1 MGTEMKYWPEW
12 KVVEKLG
19 EGSFGA
25 VYKCCKTEHDVE
37 VYSAIKVINVPF
49 DDEDEATAAETTGTD
64 TQTVR
69 EYLKEIVDSC
79 MDEIRMLASV
89 KGNNNIVSVEDFKC
103 VENESGFGWTI
114 LIRMELLNSFTAYM
128 NKHSFTEKEVLQL
141 GIDICS
147 ALQVCEAKDI
157 VHRDIKPANILM
169 TEMGTFKLGDFGI
182 ARKLEGSKDGLSSK
196 GTRSYMAP
204 EVSATGAY
212 GSNVDVYS
220 LGIVMYQLLNNNRIP
235 FLDPYA
241 AGVSY
246 TEKKEAVAARM
257 SGKPLPDP
265 CDASDELA
273 AVLRKACAFDPEKRY
288 ASASQMKEDL
298 EDILYVRKKDRK
310 SLLSDTTQTDVTEVA
325 EATDVTEVNEEVTV
339 VGGKNSKSGAAKK
352 NSNRG
357 SEKKFI
363 TAAVL
368 CVIFVCGI
376 VCGLFGYIR
385 LAVPGDV
392 IENLRDGEYD
402 RAYAIYVKY
411 YEDSKRSTDRLKDK
425 LSERLDALEEEYAQ
439 GRITYTAAI
448 DEVDVIEKMNRVNLV
463 DRLDGLRTVFEADK
477 SINDMMQQAQN
488 LYMSGDY
495 VKAIELYQKVITEQG
510 EITPAVQT
518 ALTASENAYR
528 VVMLEEAGYLAANG
542 DKNAAIA
549 KIDEALLV
557 LPNDVRLLE
566 RKNKINE
573 ATVVPATTVPATTQ
587 PATTVPA
594 TTQPATTQQ
603 VPTSIVYVEVSQ
615 ETTRNTQNT
624 TTTRYS
630 VTDNAKIIG
639 TYYVSADTP
648 DHEGVNMRTEPRNTS
663 TLVASLAE
671 GTAVEITNVEQ
682 DSYTY
687 CKYNGKYGWILTEF
701 LTSTKNKTITITVLN
716 ASTKK
721 SISNVKVS
729 VAPNDSYS
737 SATAKGTTD
746 RNGQVQLGVPEQDIR
761 ISLECSGYTSTSSV
775 FNAGGSQNSVTM
787 YMTSNQPVEDSFTK
801 QYNAALNAYDSFLQK
816 LENED
821 NSSNRTACADVNGD
835 DIPDLIVHNST
846 TGEKTFYSYS
856 QSSDAMITLLTAGSG
871 KGYSLPVYYNVTQ
884 SRVICTSASTGGSI
898 YTVFRLSGTQSNSVK
913 EFEYK
918 NGKFTTSAT
927 AEYYIDNELV
937 SEEIYNS
944 EWENLLEDYIQVQ
957 DPPSRTR
964 VRVIEMLRTSNS

>member
-204 EVSATGAY
+204 EVSASGAY

-310 SLLSDTTQTDVTEVA
+310 TLLSDTTQTDVTEVA
-325 EATDVTEVNEEVTV
+325 DATDVTEVNEEVTV

-392 IENLRDGEYD
+392 VENLRDGEYD

-411 YEDSKRSTDRLKDK
+411 YEDSKRSTDHLKDK

-477 SINDMMQQAQN
+477 NINDMMQQAQN

-573 ATVVPATTVPATTQ
+573 AAAMPTTTAAATEPATTQ
-587 PATTVPA
+587 PTTAPSATQAPA
-594 TTQPATTQQ
+594 TQQ
-603 VPTSIVYVEVSQ
+603 VSTSIVYVEVNK
-615 ETTRNTQNT
+615 EPTKNTQTT
-624 TTTRYS
+624 TTTRSS

-648 DHEGVNMRTEPRNTS
+648 DHDGVNMRTEPRNNAA
-663 TLVASLAE
+663 LVTTLAE
-671 GTAVEITNVEQ
+671 GTAVEKTDVEQ
-682 DSYTY
+682 DDYTY

-701 LTSTKNKTITITVLN
+701 LSTNQEKTITVIVVNDSGNPVRGATVQMHRYPLPPG
-716 ASTKK
+716 SK
-721 SISNVKVS
+721 SI
-729 VAPNDSYS
+729 YEE
-737 SATAKGTTD
+737 TTD
-746 RNGQVQLGVPEQDIR
+746 RNGKAHFVAPFYNMIFNISCDGYESMSAQLSISESVDRYFRVTIVEKEKQDV
-761 ISLECSGYTSTSSV
+761 SV
-775 FNAGGSQNSVTM
+775 V
-787 YMTSNQPVEDSFTK
+787 
-801 QYNAALNAYDSFLQK
+801 AAEVYEEFLQDCESK
-816 LENED
+816 NIDTVSTIYDVSGDGIPELLLHYA
-821 NSSNRTACADVNGD
+821 SSGKSMV
-835 DIPDLIVHNST
+835 
-846 TGEKTFYSYS
+846 YSYS
-856 QSSDAMITLLTAGSG
+856 EKSDSMIILVEDNNYSVFYYSKDQDRINLASANKSVYIDFSGLSITNKITFEKSGDHYIAQSGD
-871 KGYSLPVYYNVTQ
+871 N
-884 SRVICTSASTGGSI
+884 
-898 YTVFRLSGTQSNSVK
+898 
-913 EFEYK
+913 
-918 NGKFTTSAT
+918 
-927 AEYYIDNELV
+927 YYINSKLC
-937 SEEIYNS
+937 SEEEYRTQLEKYN
-944 EWENLLEDYIQVQ
+944 ETFYYFVGQ
-957 DPPSRTR
+957 
-964 VRVIEMLRTSNS
+964 